1 MVCSATKTQQPST
14 TQQNPYICWWI
25 SPIKMVVKSLRHLE
39 ECHRPHSRRAAPHD
53 PYRYIMRV
61 TGLWVISIAGMW
73 VKHGKTIIHQLF
85 VGIVEKPPTSI
96 YGDLGRDGLN
106 YCFTHIKSTSG
117 TYQLGLL
124 LCCHYMGNF
133 YNSLAWKKKDFGRI
147 PSILTLIPVR
157 SQVDLFFDPEIS
169 KSLKGIE
176 TPLNK

>member
-1 MVCSATKTQQPST
+1 
-14 TQQNPYICWWI
+14 
-25 SPIKMVVKSLRHLE
+25 
-39 ECHRPHSRRAAPHD
+39 
-53 PYRYIMRV
+53 MRV

-133 YNSLAWKKKDFGRI
+133 YNSLA
-147 PSILTLIPVR
+147 
-157 SQVDLFFDPEIS
+157 
-169 KSLKGIE
+169 
-176 TPLNK
+176 